1 MRLNRLIWS
10 SLRHALVLL
19 AILGAEMRNSR
30 AAFGGDA
37 RTVALWLFDEQQG
50 LYPSCVLGD
59 AASNRFPLVIGPGG
73 RIVEGKF
80 GNALEAAE
88 LPQVT
93 YPNEEF
99 LVGLAEKQRFAVN
112 HPGAA
117 PALTWDN
124 NRFCALMTR
133 GEKHLRHEVEFASP
147 TKSELNLGRGD
158 WTIEF
163 WHQANGG
170 VVKQNA
176 VVLEIGTGP
185 RGGNSSI
192 TQLLLNEDRASFTL
206 VNQPSGARLRVPSAR
221 AENGQWRHY
230 AFVFDSDARQLRH
243 FVDGQLQDLPAKC
256 QLAPLEEGEE
266 DYLSVG
272 RDAQWDRP
280 LPGALDELRI
290 SRGQVYSTA
299 FDAPQSFS
307 KYHHGYE
314 PPPLKAG
321 PPLLFADKVK
331 AQPVVPLGGRKHLF
345 IDDALV
351 AKSENVTWHA
361 NPPRLA
367 ELALENTGFS
377 NHVSVFEDVA
387 SGDGLVRLY
396 FRGPKDSLA
405 VWVSEDGVKFRAPDL
420 GRTFEGQQNMVI
432 EDPVGLGSLFVDP
445 NAPPEERIKYYSGYR
460 GRGQYIYSS
469 PDGYHF
475 TRNETSALP
484 FRGASQSLVF
494 YDDQRQVY
502 VGYHRSDMYRTPGGK
517 TERSAV
523 MTETKDLMRPWPFHP
538 VSQAQQTELGKTLR
552 LGRKNPYYVDNGPV
566 TPPGFGVEY
575 PRVFAPDPALDEP
588 GVDVY
593 VPKCEKY
600 AWGTDAYLAFPL
612 MYYHYEGEGPKGRE
626 VLALEERKRGSGSL
640 ETQLAVS
647 RDGITWK
654 RYPRPTYIGIGRHGG
669 LDVKKNYI
677 AHGMVRRGD
686 EIWQY
691 YVGSELYHSPWQQ
704 KGREAIFR
712 VVQRFDGFVSADFA
726 YTGGTLLTRP
736 FTFLGDRLVLNVDT
750 DATGNLQVALLNE
763 RGEPFV
769 GYGFEDGVYVNGD
782 DLAAEVEWLKA
793 GKDVSPLAGK
803 TVQLAIRGRG
813 AKLYSLQFVE
823 RRP

>member
-1 MRLNRLIWS
+1 MIWS
-10 SLRHALVLL
+10 SLRVLALL
-19 AILGAEMRNSR
+19 AIFGAAMRIPR
-30 AAFGGDA
+30 MAFGDEA
-37 RTVALWLFDEQQG
+37 KTIALWLFDEQQG

-73 RIVEGKF
+73 RLVEGKF
-80 GNALEAAE
+80 GNALEAADPPPVRRPPE
-88 LPQVT
+88 QS
-93 YPNEEF
+93 
-99 LVGLAEKQRFAVN
+99 LVGRAEKQRFAVD

-147 TKSELNLGRGD
+147 TQSELNLGRGN

-163 WHQANGG
+163 WYQPKGG
-170 VVKQNA
+170 AIEQDA
-176 VVLEIGTGP
+176 VVFEIGEGP
-185 RGGNSSI
+185 RGANGHI

-206 VNQPSGARLRVPSAR
+206 VNQPSGARLRIPSTHADI
-221 AENGQWRHY
+221 GQWRHY
-230 AFVFDSDARQLRH
+230 AFVFDADARQLRH
-243 FVDGQLQDLPAKC
+243 FVDGQLQDLPLKC
-256 QLAPLEEGEE
+256 KLAPLKEGDE

-272 RDAQWDRP
+272 RDARWERP
-280 LPGALDELRI
+280 LPGPLDELRI

-299 FDAPQSFS
+299 FGPPRSFS

-314 PPPLKAG
+314 PPPLEAG
-321 PPLLFADKVK
+321 PPLLFAGDAKSP
-331 AQPVVPLGGRKHLF
+331 PVAPLGARKYLF

-351 AKSENVTWHA
+351 SKSESVTWQA
-361 NPPRLA
+361 NPSRPA
-367 ELALENTGFS
+367 ELVLENKGFS

-405 VWVSEDGVKFRAPDL
+405 VWVSEDGVNFRAPNL
-420 GRTFEGQQNMVI
+420 GRDFEGQQNIVI

-445 NAPPEERIKYYSGYR
+445 NAPPEQRIKYYSGYR

-523 MTETKDLMRPWPFHP
+523 MTETKDLMRTWPFQP
-538 VSQAQQTELGKTLR
+538 VSQAQQTELAKKLR

-588 GVDVY
+588 GVDIY

-600 AWGTDAYLAFPL
+600 AWGTDAYVAFPL
-612 MYYHYEGEGPKGRE
+612 MYYHYEGEGPEGRA
-626 VLALEERKRGSGSL
+626 VLSLEERQRGSGPL

-654 RYPRPTYIGIGRHGG
+654 RYPRPAYIGIGRHAG
-669 LDVKKNYI
+669 LDLKKNYI

-691 YVGSELYHSPWQQ
+691 FVGSERYHSTWQK

-712 VVQRFDGFVSADFA
+712 AVQRFDGFVSADFA

-736 FTFLGDRLVLNVDT
+736 FTFSGDRLVLNVDT
-750 DATGNLQVALLNE
+750 DATGSLQVALLDE
-763 RGEPFV
+763 DGEPFA
-769 GYGFEDGVYVNGD
+769 GYGFDDCVYINCD
-782 DLAAEVEWLKA
+782 ELAAAVEWLKK

-813 AKLYSLQFVE
+813 AKLYSLQFIE
-823 RRP
+823 Q